1 MGYVDLLILGLDP
14 SELVNNLITPLVH
27 AFIADVHL
35 GVQDPKE
42 TEAFARENLNGDVHD
57 L

>member
-1 MGYVDLLILGLDP
+1 MGYVDLLILSLDP
-14 SELVNNLITPLVH
+14 SELVNNLVTPLVH